1 MTQFVRVWP
10 TLPREPRMRHRP
22 TLDADIPSL
31 ADIFPHGRHHR
42 SDNPDSTSRF
52 NRPSTAKKNSRLR
65 WRAGHSAL
73 AACAWQADQRSKLA
87 MHQSKRRTKR
97 THPSGTYRGC
107 PSTTHG
113 SGGAWA
119 PSSIAWCSTARQC
132 CGRKGDQ
139 HRKTDRRPAQRHTK
153 CTAAIWVAKPRGP
166 LHRPPSGHHPCQHSS
181 HQADFACAGSGFRHS
196 RQGWVL
202 LVSFEL

>member
-1 MTQFVRVWP
+1 MRTYLASQTKF
-10 TLPREPRMRHRP
+10 PR
-22 TLDADIPSL
+22 A
-31 ADIFPHGRHHR
+31 GHHS
-42 SDNPDSTSRF
+42 SDNSDSTSRF
-52 NRPSTAKKNSRLR
+52 NRRINSKKNSRLR

-139 HRKTDRRPAQRHTK
+139 HRKTDRRPARRHTK
-153 CTAAIWVAKPRGP
+153 CTAAIWVALRRGP
-166 LHRPPSGHHPCQHSS
+166 LQQSPPVRYRAQHGS
-181 HQADFACAGSGFRHS
+181 HQPSFAACSGFNRP
-196 RQGWVL
+196 L
-202 LVSFEL
+202 